1 MPAPQS
7 FNKILLTTSNE
18 SNKNIILQEIS
29 GQLYINDHLV
39 ITSENIGSLSNI
51 TTIESDVTTLQTDL
65 TTLDTSVNTLQSEV
79 STLQASSDTSVLTN
93 SSSVS
98 FDGTNDQARTFS
110 AFESMFQSS
119 FSISGWGKLN
129 NTSGLKFW
137 FGVNVSGT
145 SRYQLYFSGSTLYSF
160 IQSGGASGDTLNS
173 NSSSASFTDWFHVCV
188 TYEQS
193 GANLIQKMYINGS
206 FVDSGTTSTDLSNWS
221 NTSQDMLIGSRNTT
235 GQYVWNGLMDE
246 LAFFD
251 SALSSSDVTAI
262 YNSGSPTDLTNL
274 NPIHWWRMGDDDGSS
289 GATIT
294 DQGSG
299 SADLALMNGPTFST
313 NIPEEEVFTN
323 TYSLSLDGTNDYVA
337 ITPTSSIT
345 IYGFS
350 AWVYLNNDLNKST
363 AQGIVCGPSGTNW
376 ILALGG
382 NYTSTLTDEIISV
395 NFGARYGYC
404 HSSETVSAG
413 WHHMMI
419 MWSTNSQ
426 TNSGSQ
432 GYDIYLDGVNVGNQ
446 ANTDYGAANLYSIPA
461 TTFRLGQRAN
471 AAYPFGGK
479 LDEVAIFTSSLS
491 ASDVSTIYNSGAPG
505 DISSLNPFGWWRMGD
520 NDNGAGTTIT
530 DKGSGSN
537 DATLTNGPTFSTT
550 TPS

>member
-18 SNKNIILQEIS
+18 SEKNITLQEIS

-39 ITSENIGSLSNI
+39 ITSENIASLSNI
-51 TTIESDVTTLQTDL
+51 TVIESDVTTLKTDV
-65 TTLDTSVNTLQSEV
+65 TTLGTSVTTLQSEV
-79 STLQASSDTSVLTN
+79 STLQ
-93 SSSVS
+93 
-98 FDGTNDQARTFS
+98 
-110 AFESMFQSS
+110 ES
-119 FSISGWGKLN
+119 
-129 NTSGLKFW
+129 
-137 FGVNVSGT
+137 SGT
-145 SRYQLYFSGSTLYSF
+145 
-160 IQSGGASGDTLNS
+160 
-173 NSSSASFTDWFHVCV
+173 
-188 TYEQS
+188 
-193 GANLIQKMYINGS
+193 
-206 FVDSGTTSTDLSNWS
+206 
-221 NTSQDMLIGSRNTT
+221 
-235 GQYVWNGLMDE
+235 
-246 LAFFD
+246 
-251 SALSSSDVTAI
+251 
-262 YNSGSPTDLTNL
+262 
-274 NPIHWWRMGDDDGSS
+274 
-289 GATIT
+289 
-294 DQGSG
+294 
-299 SADLALMNGPTFST
+299 
-313 NIPEEEVFTN
+313 PEEETFTN

-337 ITPTSSIT
+337 ITPTSSIA

-419 MWSTNSQ
+419 VWSTNSQ

-505 DISSLNPFGWWRMGD
+505 DISSLSPFGWWRMGD
-520 NDNGAGTTIT
+520 NDNGEGTTIT

-550 TPS
+550 IPS

>member
-18 SNKNIILQEIS
+18 SEKNITLQEIS

-39 ITSENIGSLSNI
+39 ITSANIGSLSNI
-51 TTIESDVTTLQTDL
+51 TVIESDVTTLQTDL
-65 TTLDTSVNTLQSEV
+65 TTLDTSVSTLQSEV
-79 STLQASSDTSVLTN
+79 STLQASSGTSVLTN

-160 IQSGGASGDTLNS
+160 IQSGGTSGDTLNS

-274 NPIHWWRMGDDDGSS
+274 NPIHWWRMGDDDSS
-289 GATIT
+289 TGTTIT

-299 SADLALMNGPTFST
+299 SADLALTNGPTFST
-313 NIPEEEVFTN
+313 NIPEEEEVFSN
-323 TYSLSLDGTNDYVA
+323 TYSLSLDGANDYLSISA
-337 ITPTSSIT
+337 SSYSIS
-345 IYGFS
+345 GNKSFS
-350 AWVYLNNDLNKST
+350 AWLKPTSGSYHYLWGYGTNLYALYFDSS
-363 AQGIVCGPSGTNW
+363 AVSIRMWPSGQGGGSGRTYQRMVSPVSLTNGSW
-376 ILALGG
+376 YNITITGDGTTLKLYVNGQSAASTYTDNDDWYFETALRAGASG
-382 NYTSTLTDEIISV
+382 TSFSGLVDEFAFFNSTLS
-395 NFGARYGYC
+395 
-404 HSSETVSAG
+404 SSEVSAIYG
-413 WHHMMI
+413 
-419 MWSTNSQ
+419 
-426 TNSGSQ
+426 SGE
-432 GYDIYLDGVNVGNQ
+432 
-446 ANTDYGAANLYSIPA
+446 P
-461 TTFRLGQRAN
+461 
-471 AAYPFGGK
+471 
-479 LDEVAIFTSSLS
+479 SSLS
-491 ASDVSTIYNSGAPG
+491 DYNPH
-505 DISSLNPFGWWRMGD
+505 LWWRMGD
-520 NDNGAGTTIT
+520 NDGGTGTTVT
-530 DKGSGSN
+530 DQGSGSN

-550 TPS
+550 IPS

>member
-18 SNKNIILQEIS
+18 SEKNITLQEIS

-39 ITSENIGSLSNI
+39 ITSENIGLLSDI

-65 TTLDTSVNTLQSEV
+65 TTLDTSVSTLQSEV
-79 STLQASSDTSVLTN
+79 STLQESSGTPEEETFTNTYSLSLDGANDYLSISASSYSISGNKSFSIWVKPTSGSYHYLWGYGTN
-93 SSSVS
+93 LYALYFDSSSVS
-98 FDGTNDQARTFS
+98 IRMWPEGQGGGSGRTYQNMVSPVTLSLNSWYNITITGDGTTLKLYVNGQPAASTYTDNYDWY
-110 AFESMFQSS
+110 FETA
-119 FSISGWGKLN
+119 L
-129 NTSGLKFW
+129 
-137 FGVNVSGT
+137 
-145 SRYQLYFSGSTLYSF
+145 RA
-160 IQSGGASGDTLNS
+160 GASG
-173 NSSSASFTDWFHVCV
+173 ASFA
-188 TYEQS
+188 
-193 GANLIQKMYINGS
+193 GR
-206 FVDSGTTSTDLSNWS
+206 VD
-221 NTSQDMLIGSRNTT
+221 
-235 GQYVWNGLMDE
+235 E
-246 LAFFD
+246 FAFFN
-251 SALSSSDVTAI
+251 STLTSSEVSAI
-262 YNSGSPTDLTNL
+262 YGGGEPSSLSDY
-274 NPIHWWRMGDDDGSS
+274 NPHLWWRMGDNDG
-289 GATIT
+289 GTGTTVT

-299 SADLALMNGPTFST
+299 SNDATLTNGPTFST
-313 NIPEEEVFTN
+313 DALEAAGPFVN

-419 MWSTNSQ
+419 VWSTNSQ

-505 DISSLNPFGWWRMGD
+505 DISSLSPFGWWRMGD
-520 NDNGAGTTIT
+520 NDNGEGTTIT
-530 DKGSGSN
+530 DKGSGGN